1 MALRDRVRAKE
12 KAAAG
17 GAQPH
22 EAVEKVTPAPALAGP
37 KRRGDEEGRGGGAGG
52 GSASA
57 RWDALR
63 RRVRAREEGAAQ
75 RTAAAERGGEA
86 VHGARPAVGR
96 AVGVEVAMSSRDD
109 RGDDMQLD

>member
-22 EAVEKVTPAPALAGP
+22 EAMEKATPAPAVAGL
-37 KRRGDEEGRGGGAGG
+37 KRSGGEEGRGGGAGG
-52 GSASA
+52 GGASA

-63 RRVRAREEGAAQ
+63 RRVRAKEKGAAQ
-75 RTAAAERGGEA
+75 KAAAAERGGEA
-86 VHGARPAVGR
+86 MHGTQPAVGR
-96 AVGVEVAMSSRDD
+96 VVGVEVAMSSRDD